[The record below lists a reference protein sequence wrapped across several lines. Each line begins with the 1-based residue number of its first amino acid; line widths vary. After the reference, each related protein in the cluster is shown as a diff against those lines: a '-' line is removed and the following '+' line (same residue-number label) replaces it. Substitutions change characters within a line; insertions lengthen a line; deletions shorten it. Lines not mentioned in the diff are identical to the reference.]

1 MSSHAK
7 SCHQLTSIRAA
18 SIVRL
23 IVVLRGHSHW
33 QVLLKGL
40 LDSSA
45 TRPPGRMLRPSQS
58 SRYALIAQFC
68 EGYVLI
74 VLNAQIISCSGY
86 ESNACENTQEGGGNF
101 YDVINLFQQ
110 NAVEIMTDNLFS
122 FSSGKN
128 GSIPSCPIDAVG
140 KVVVSLI
147 IRSCVLPL
155 HLCLLLQISGSFF
168 IPRSEHI
175 MASILA
181 G

>member
-1 MSSHAK
+1 M
-7 SCHQLTSIRAA
+7 
-18 SIVRL
+18 IV
-23 IVVLRGHSHW
+23 
-33 QVLLKGL
+33 
-40 LDSSA
+40 
-45 TRPPGRMLRPSQS
+45 
-58 SRYALIAQFC
+58 F
-68 EGYVLI
+68 
-74 VLNAQIISCSGY
+74 NAQIISCSGY

-147 IRSCVLPL
+147 IRSFVLPL

-168 IPRSEHI
+168 IPHSEHI

-181 G
+181 DGGSYPDFDLTTMLTYFRSTRPHCGISSFR